1 MILLVYFDVLDFPG
15 FQVGQN
21 DFRILKRF
29 ISFMN
34 GEFTPYKH
42 LILPIFG
49 LLSLIIRYVVN
60 FSYSLPEI
68 YQLRTILEYQG
79 SFSFTDIA
87 TSIILVSSQVLS
99 SAKPPTVAQNVY
111 DGPDFFEDFMHL
123 SSQNVGLQC
132 APERYPFRLSLAE
145 RSFLTV

>member
-42 LILPIFG
+42 LILPLFG
-49 LLSLIIRYVVN
+49 LLSPIIIRYVVN

-68 YQLRTILEYQG
+68 YQLRTVLEYLDR
-79 SFSFTDIA
+79 FSFTDIA
-87 TSIILVSSQVLS
+87 TSIYLSRPKYFQVLNLPPWRKTS
-99 SAKPPTVAQNVY
+99 MMAPTSLKTSCTSPPKMWAYNAHPNGIHSA
-111 DGPDFFEDFMHL
+111 
-123 SSQNVGLQC
+123 
-132 APERYPFRLSLAE
+132 
-145 RSFLTV
+145 